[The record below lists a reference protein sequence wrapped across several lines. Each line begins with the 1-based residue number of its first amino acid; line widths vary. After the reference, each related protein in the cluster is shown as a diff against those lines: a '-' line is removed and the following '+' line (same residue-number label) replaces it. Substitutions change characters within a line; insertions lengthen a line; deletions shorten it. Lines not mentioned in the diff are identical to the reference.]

1 MEPTFKSLEHEGWNE
16 RAASYDQFTAQFTS
30 YGIAPLISA
39 TCVGAGLSVL
49 DVCTGTG
56 LAAQMAVAKGARVTG
71 IDISEAMIAIAKA
84 RGLDCAFQVGDAE
97 HLPFGAATFDC
108 VICNFGLYHLPE
120 PDRAINEAA
129 RVLRANG
136 RYAFTT
142 WCGPEQSP
150 LFRILPE
157 TIKSHGRLDVGL
169 PPAPPPFR
177 LASPM
182 EARRSMTAAGFHSIA
197 IQDVPAIFQ
206 CRQAEVI
213 DFLAKSTVRMTMVLQ
228 AQEPAS
234 RDAIHN
240 AIRGQL
246 AAYAVGEDVRIPM
259 PAILVTGVK
268 D

>member
-30 YGIAPLISA
+30 FGIAPLIEA
-39 TCVGAGLSVL
+39 TGVAAGRSVL

-120 PDRAINEAA
+120 PDRAISEAA

-136 RYAFTT
+136 SYAFTT

-157 TIKSHGRLDVGL
+157 AIRSHGRLDVGL

-177 LASPM
+177 LANPD
-182 EARRSMTAAGFHSIA
+182 EAKRSMTAAGFQSVA
-197 IQDVPAIFQ
+197 IQDVPAVFQ
-206 CRQAEVI
+206 CKQSEVI

-228 AQEPAS
+228 AQVPEA
-234 RDAIHN
+234 REAMHE
-240 AIRGQL
+240 AIREQL
-246 AAYAVGEDVRIPM
+246 AAFAVGEVVRIPM
-259 PAILVTGVK
+259 PAILVSGVK
-268 D
+268 A